1 MMYNKC
7 HHSSRETMVVMVVV
21 ERDQS
26 NRLPVHIE
34 AMYLLISQTEEE
46 GGILAWI
53 VLSVEEDHNI
63 YSIKETLLSSKV
75 FVSELSHVLHQ
86 LVESQN

>member
-1 MMYNKC
+1 
-7 HHSSRETMVVMVVV
+7 
-21 ERDQS
+21 
-26 NRLPVHIE
+26 
-34 AMYLLISQTEEE
+34 MYLLISQTEEE